1 MGWLRGQNTAAKI
14 TTTITAAIAY
24 KKRLSP
30 KKSIATSRIWHPYTI
45 GMAEPLTNLDGW
57 ASSSSRSAVAVGC
70 CTMSFV
76 QGCAVLMFSPCA
88 AGAPRP
94 KLGKAL
100 PSFTPKLDLS
110 GLKRSTRI
118 LR

>member
-45 GMAEPLTNLDGW
+45 GMAG
-57 ASSSSRSAVAVGC
+57 
-70 CTMSFV
+70 
-76 QGCAVLMFSPCA
+76 A
-88 AGAPRP
+88 AH
-94 KLGKAL
+94 KLGWL
-100 PSFTPKLDLS
+100 GISS
-110 GLKRSTRI
+110 
-118 LR
+118 